1 MLFRSATG
9 YTDLVERLNDFVSLT
24 GSAFGLTYSGTGNG
38 TLTNYMGGPT
48 SVAETFTIT
57 ATSATNFTVVGTVS
71 GSVGPATVGT
81 PFSHTKVAFLLTA
94 GGTAFVSG
102 DVFTLNTAP
111 KWTTYRKA
119 LGCSVLATQGN
130 TGQYASQNIVDG
142 KNEDSNQYFE
152 VVSPITVPQDIEITF
167 FEAETITDY
176 ELASFDDSIYYGT
189 LPKAWTFDH
198 WTGSAWVTL
207 DSESGHDDW
216 SKTGVKSFVVGS
228 PVSATK
234 YRLHITEL
242 NSTNR
247 FHLGAFRLL
256 RSDGVDA
263 AFGQTIWEAPGNDGA
278 SEILVG
284 VHLFERQDADY
295 FDLELA
301 AFDGYD
307 ADLMWR
313 EQTGFHGRNYLPL
326 WDGTIPYWFVVDG
339 RRAIV
344 IAKINAQYEC
354 AYLGFFDSY
363 FSPEQYPYPLALGGS
378 LALQDHDDIPIWSS
392 TDWRWSNVGLGHNV
406 FTHSN
411 VGLEGPY
418 YTEDAEAA
426 TMRVRDL
433 NGEWIR
439 FEAKRSGDPGYPTV
453 GADVNLVW
461 PYCDGLELLDPN
473 LDDGYLLLPVVLCTY
488 APNVMGQLNGVA
500 CVTGQD
506 LTAETLV
513 TIGEVSW
520 IVVTNV
526 AQTGRDD
533 YLAIALD

>member
-1 MLFRSATG
+1 MFETG
-9 YTDLVERLNDFVSLT
+9 TASDYTDLVDRLNDCLTLT

-57 ATSATNFTVVGTVS
+57 ATSATNFTVVGDVS
-71 GSVGPATVGT
+71 GSIGPATVGT
-81 PFSHTKVAFLLTA
+81 PFTHTKLAILLTA
-94 GGTAFVSG
+94 GGTAFISG

-111 KWTTYRKA
+111 KWMGHRKT
-119 LGCSVLATQGN
+119 LGCQVLATQGN
-130 TGQYASQNIVDG
+130 TGALASQNIVDG
-142 KNEDSNQYFE
+142 KNAANDSQYWQ
-152 VVSPITVPQDIEITF
+152 VYSSITLPQDIEITF
-167 FEAETITDY
+167 FESETITDY
-176 ELASFDDSIYYGT
+176 EMGMFYSGHQGSM
-189 LPKAWTFDH
+189 PKAWTFDY
-198 WTGSAWVTL
+198 WTGSAWSTL
-207 DSESGHDDW
+207 DTESGVDDW
-216 SKTGVKSFVVGS
+216 TGSGVKQFTVGS

-234 YRLHITEL
+234 YRLHITEG
-242 NSTNR
+242 NSSLYLR
-247 FHLGAFRLL
+247 LGAFRLL

-263 AFGQTIWEAPGNDGA
+263 AFGQTIWEAPGNDGD

-295 FDLELA
+295 FNLELA
-301 AFDGYD
+301 GFDGYD

-313 EQTGFHGRNYLPL
+313 EQTGHHGKLYLPL

-344 IAKINAQYEC
+344 IAKINTQYEV
-354 AYLGFFDSY
+354 AYLGFLDSY
-363 FSPEQYPYPLALGGS
+363 LSPDQYPYPLALGGS
-378 LALQDHDDIPIWSS
+378 LALKDDIPNWDS
-392 TDWRWSNVGLGHNV
+392 TEWRWSNTGYGHNV

-411 VGLEGPY
+411 ATLESPY
-418 YTEDAEAA
+418 YTEDPEAGQ
-426 TMRVRDL
+426 MRVRDL
-433 NGEWIR
+433 SGSWIR
-439 FEAKRSGDPGYPTV
+439 FEGRRGTLYPTP
-453 GADVNLVW
+453 GSDINLVW

-473 LDDGYLLLPVVLCTY
+473 IDGGYQLFPVVLNTY
-488 APNVMGQLNGVA
+488 VPNTMGQLNGVA

-513 TIGEVSW
+513 TIGQVSW

-526 AQTGRDD
+526 AKTERDD